1 MPGGKVVY
9 VPLHPPP
16 NGAFETSSASE
27 WKVDVKELERAI
39 TPRTRMIV
47 RIGGI
52 VENTE
57 VLS

>member
-1 MPGGKVVY
+1 VY